1 MANLSLQSSSFLEG
15 QEIPKKYGYKYEN
28 VSPQLTISNVPPN
41 TQSLT
46 LIMDDPDA
54 KEAVG
59 RIWVHWVIWNID
71 PLTTEIREGA
81 TPQGSLEGTTDFGEI
96 GYGGPAP
103 PDKKHTYFFKIYAL
117 NCKLDLKK
125 GSTKIQV
132 EDAMKDHIINESVLT
147 GTFSP

>member
-28 VSPQLTISNVPPN
+28 ISPQLTISNVPPN

-71 PLTTEIREGA
+71 PLITEIPEGA